1 MHQLVTIV
9 LASFVIASV
18 GAQQLEAELITKQ
31 QWSMQCDPIR
41 FTLRMQAKQSDVR
54 VRIADSKEPSSLHPF
69 EVEREIEGQWITVD
83 DEDEF
88 PKHDQAKRVIP
99 AKQRSRLSN
108 PATMLTGLGGRNI
121 KQNTLMDLEAGL
133 WQLRALHIP
142 GKIRV
147 RLRLQTS
154 ATKPKEGWRDFV
166 MPWTTINIYA
176 HGGNAERLL
185 DKDPTDLGQRYE
197 MICVALNSTMRQ
209 LQNKGPINLGP
220 AGPSEARR
228 NSWEKH
234 QQTCEDLLAE
244 SGISNRIRA
253 RALLVRAYYFI
264 EEVHCERDHNQQL
277 MRRAR
282 QDLASPELSTLG
294 SGHGISAL
302 PSGGLQPLLLM
313 LKTCADAG
321 FDQASMESRRK
332 SHAQICKDNPFFA
345 YWWRHE
351 ANYLLLH

>member
-1 MHQLVTIV
+1 MHQLVTIM
-9 LASFVIASV
+9 LANFVVASV
-18 GAQQLEAELITKQ
+18 GAQQLEAELITKE

-54 VRIADSKEPSSLHPF
+54 VRIADSKAPSWLHPF
-69 EVEREIEGQWITVD
+69 ELEREVEGQWVTVD
-83 DEDEF
+83 GADEF
-88 PKHDQAKRVIP
+88 PKHDQAQQELP
-99 AKQRSRLSN
+99 AQQRSRLGN

-154 ATKPKEGWRDFV
+154 ATKRNGGWQDFV
-166 MPWTTINIYA
+166 MPWTQIDIYA

-185 DKDPTDLGQRYE
+185 DKDPTDLGRRYE

-234 QQTCEDLLAE
+234 QQTCEDLLTT

-253 RALLVRAYYFI
+253 RALLARAYYCI
-264 EEVHCERDHNQQL
+264 EEAHCNRDPNQQL
-277 MRRAR
+277 MKRAR
-282 QDLASPELSTLG
+282 QAFASPELSTIG
-294 SGHGISAL
+294 SGHGISEL
-302 PSGGLQPLLLM
+302 PSGGLQPLLRM
-313 LKTCADAG
+313 LKACADAG
-321 FDQASMESRRK
+321 FDQASIESRRK